1 MKTNMITLA
10 NQCLWCGKEY
20 TFDVPAAGYMAWRN
34 GALIQDA
41 FPTLTA
47 EEREYMLT
55 GYCKTCQ
62 DKLFGDEED

>member
-1 MKTNMITLA
+1 MKANTITIA
-10 NQCLWCGKEY
+10 NQCPWCGKEY
-20 TFDVPAAGYMAWRN
+20 TFNVPITGYTAWRN

-55 GYCKTCQ
+55 GYCKACQ
-62 DKLFGDEED
+62 DKLFGNEED

>member
-1 MKTNMITLA
+1 MKTNMITIA
-10 NQCLWCGKEY
+10 NQCPWCGKEY
-20 TFDVPAAGYMAWRN
+20 TFDVPVTGYIAWRK
-34 GALIQDA
+34 GALIQNA

-55 GYCKTCQ
+55 GYCKACQ

>member
-1 MKTNMITLA
+1 MKTNMITIA
-10 NQCLWCGKEY
+10 NQCPWCGKEY
-20 TFDVPAAGYMAWRN
+20 TFDVPATGYMAWRN
-34 GALIQDA
+34 GALIQNA

-55 GYCKTCQ
+55 GYCKACQ